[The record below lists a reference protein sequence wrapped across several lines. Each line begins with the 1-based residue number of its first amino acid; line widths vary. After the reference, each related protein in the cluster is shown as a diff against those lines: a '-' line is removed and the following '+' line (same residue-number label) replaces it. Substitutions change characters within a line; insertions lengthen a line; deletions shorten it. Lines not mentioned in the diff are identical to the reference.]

1 MIYCIPTSRNQ
12 YRYCLQ
18 TISMNYQPTLFVTD
32 HKDAYKQ
39 IRNFLAGQFVGATRD
54 RALLAE
60 VAKCLFCKVYIKT
73 NQNGSAPNLMDLRQQ
88 YHQALTNLKK
98 TLPSIFHADDEIML
112 DANSLA
118 FVDRALNEIDLSGA
132 TRDYFGDL
140 YEVFVSTGIR
150 EEEGQF
156 FTPQNGIELLVAM
169 VNPQPGERIIDPA
182 CGAGGFLAAAASHLS
197 VNGASRCDIGQ
208 NLIGIDK
215 DAYLVQLAATR
226 LALLTLEPGHVYCA
240 DSLAWLNENNHS
252 LPLPHT
258 GSYDVILTNPPFGKR
273 IVAASKQVQKG
284 FALGHKW
291 KKGRDGSYQQTGEL
305 LNSVPPQVLFVEKCL
320 ELLRPGGRLGIV
332 VPESMITSK
341 TYSHVVEY
349 MRLQGEIKAVI
360 GLPEEF
366 FKTSGKGG
374 THTKACLVMLHKH
387 EHSQR
392 VVLQDGKIFMAEAR
406 WCGHDSRGRRIDRDD
421 LPLIQENLI
430 AFNEERLHHF
440 SPLGC
445 AISTDQLVNNILSP
459 RYYSPELD
467 QELEQLAETHNLV
480 KLGDLVTSGE
490 LAIHTGDEVGKLA
503 YGTGIIPFVRTSDI
517 SNWEIKIDPKHGISP
532 EIYEKFARKQDVQ
545 AGDILMVKDGTY
557 LIGTC
562 AFITEYDTQI
572 VYQSHLY
579 KLRLIDQ
586 SSLSP
591 YLLLALLSSE
601 PVQKQIK
608 AKRFTQDI
616 IDSLG
621 QRIHE
626 LVLPI
631 PKSQQLRQRVTQ
643 TVEQAIRDR
652 IEARELA
659 RKACLDVV
667 GQNGVV
673 S

>member
-1 MIYCIPTSRNQ
+1 
-12 YRYCLQ
+12 
-18 TISMNYQPTLFVTD
+18 MNFQASLFVTD

-60 VAKCLFCKVYIKT
+60 VAKCLFCKVYLQT
-73 NQNGSAPNLMDLRQQ
+73 HQNGSDPQAADLRQQ
-88 YHQALTNLKK
+88 YQSALTSLKK
-98 TLPSIFHADDEIML
+98 TLPSIFQADDEILL
-112 DANSLA
+112 DGNSLV

-156 FTPQNGIELLVAM
+156 FTPQNGIELLVSM
-169 VNPQPGERIIDPA
+169 VNPQIGESIIDPA
-182 CGAGGFLAAAASHLS
+182 CGAGGFLAATVSHLRA
-197 VNGASRCDIGQ
+197 NGASREGIEQ
-208 NLIGIDK
+208 HVIGIDK
-215 DAYLVQLAATR
+215 DAYLVQLASTR
-226 LALLTLEPGHVYCA
+226 LALLTLQPGRVYCA
-240 DSLAWLNENNHS
+240 DSLAWSDEDDRS
-252 LPLPHT
+252 LPLPQS
-258 GSYDVILTNPPFGKR
+258 GSYDVVLTNPPFGKR
-273 IVAASKQVQKG
+273 IVAASKQIQKA
-284 FALGHKW
+284 FALGYNW
-291 KKGRDGSYQQTGEL
+291 KKGRDGRYQPTGEL
-305 LNSVPPQVLFVEKCL
+305 LKSVPPQVLFVERCL

-341 TYSHVVEY
+341 TYSHVVQY
-349 MRLQGEIKAVI
+349 MRSQGEIKAVI

-374 THTKACLVMLHKH
+374 THTKACLVVLHKH
-387 EHSQR
+387 EPSNGVAASNNQ
-392 VVLQDGKIFMAEAR
+392 IFMAEAK
-406 WCGHDSRGRRIDRDD
+406 WCGHDSRGRRIDNDD
-421 LPLIQENLI
+421 LPVIQENLI
-430 AFNEERLHHF
+430 AFQEGRLRQF
-440 SPLGC
+440 APLGY
-445 AISTDQLVNNILSP
+445 AIGTEQLVNNILSP
-459 RYYSPELD
+459 RYYSPEPD
-467 QELEQLAETHNLV
+467 QDLELLAGTHNLV
-480 KLGDLVTSGE
+480 KLGDLVASGE
-490 LAIHTGDEVGKLA
+490 LLIQTGDEVGKLA
-503 YGTGIIPFVRTSDI
+503 YGTGTIPFIRTSDI
-517 SNWEIKIDPKHGISP
+517 SNWEIKLDPKHGVSCD
-532 EIYEKFARKQDVQ
+532 IYEKFATKQDIR

-579 KLRLIDQ
+579 KLRLTDQ
-586 SSLSP
+586 SRLSP

-626 LVLPI
+626 LILPI
-631 PKSQQLRQRVTQ
+631 PKSQELCQQVSQ
-643 TVEQAIRDR
+643 TVERAIRDR

-667 GQNGVV
+667 GINGKA
-673 S
+673 SG

>member
-1 MIYCIPTSRNQ
+1 
-12 YRYCLQ
+12 
-18 TISMNYQPTLFVTD
+18 MNFQASLFVTD

-60 VAKCLFCKVYIKT
+60 VAKCLFCKVYLQT
-73 NQNGSAPNLMDLRQQ
+73 HQNGSAPGEADLNRQ
-88 YHQALTNLKK
+88 YRQALDGLKK
-98 TLPSIFHADDEIML
+98 TLPSIFHANDEILL
-112 DANSLA
+112 DAQSLA
-118 FVDRALNEIDLSGA
+118 FVDRAFNEADLSGA

-156 FTPQNGIELLVAM
+156 FTPQNGIELLVSM
-169 VNPQPGERIIDPA
+169 VNPQPGERVIDPA
-182 CGAGGFLAAAASHLS
+182 CGAGGFLAAVASHLRTK
-197 VNGASRCDIGQ
+197 GAAHNEIVQSI
-208 NLIGIDK
+208 IGIDK

-226 LALLTLEPGHVYCA
+226 LAILTLQPGQVYCA
-240 DSLAWLNENNHS
+240 DSLAWSDENGRS
-252 LPLPHT
+252 LPLPQS
-258 GSYDVILTNPPFGKR
+258 GSYDVVLTNPPFGKR
-273 IVAASKQVQKG
+273 IVAASRQTQKY
-284 FALGHKW
+284 FTLGYTW
-291 KKGRDGSYQQTGEL
+291 KKGRDGRYQQTGDL
-305 LNSVPPQVLFVEKCL
+305 LNSAPPQVLFVEKCL

-341 TYSHVVEY
+341 TYSHVVQY
-349 MRLQGEIKAVI
+349 MRSQGEIKAVI

-387 EHSQR
+387 EHSNGATLPSGR
-392 VVLQDGKIFMAEAR
+392 IFMAEAK

-421 LPLIQENLI
+421 LPLIQENLT
-430 AFNEERLHHF
+430 AFHKGQLRQF
-440 SPLGC
+440 SSLGY
-445 AISTDQLVNNILSP
+445 AVDVEQLVNNILSP

-467 QELEQLAETHNLV
+467 QELEQLAETHDLV
-480 KLGDLVTSGE
+480 KLGDLVTAGE
-490 LAIHTGDEVGKLA
+490 LAIQTGDEVGKMA

-517 SNWEIKIDPKHGISP
+517 SNWEIKIDPKHGVSS
-532 EIYEKFARKQDVQ
+532 EIYEKFATKQDIRV
-545 AGDILMVKDGTY
+545 GDILMVKDGTY

-579 KLRLIDQ
+579 KLRLNDQ
-586 SSLSP
+586 SRLSP

-601 PVQKQIK
+601 PVQRQIK

-626 LVLPI
+626 LILPI
-631 PKSQQLRQRVTQ
+631 PKSQQLRQHVSQ

-667 GQNGVV
+667 GQNGVAN
-673 S
+673 